1 MTITATRYA
10 RRHSLV
16 IDTRLCRRYA
26 TVRAYGINGVNEMT
40 NMTPTDVIH
49 AITTTYSGLVPKQS
63 WGETSL
69 FYNPDTTLTNGVY
82 FCTIKEHDGAN
93 DMASQLNRL
102 DIFRLSFGLPTTH
115 YERLFGVRPPRPSK
129 GGCVATGHD
138 FTVTDILQ
146 PHPIYA
152 WMGWVQVLS
161 PSTTTFTT
169 LQPLLSI
176 AYEYTTHKYTNRTK
190 RNISK

>member
-1 MTITATRYA
+1 MECK
-10 RRHSLV
+10 
-16 IDTRLCRRYA
+16 D
-26 TVRAYGINGVNEMT
+26 MT
-40 NMTPTDVIH
+40 NMKPTDVIH
-49 AITTTYSGLVPKQS
+49 AITTTFSGLVPKQS

-69 FYNPDTTLTNGVY
+69 FYNPDKALTNGVY
-82 FCTIKEHDGAN
+82 FCTIKEQDGAN

-102 DIFRLSFGLPTTH
+102 DIFRLSFGLPATH
-115 YERLFGVRPPRPSK
+115 YERLFGARPPRPPK

-146 PHPIYA
+146 PHPIYG

-161 PSTTTFTT
+161 PSTTTYIT

-176 AYEYTTHKYTNRTK
+176 AYEYAIRTYTNRTK
-190 RNISK
+190 RT